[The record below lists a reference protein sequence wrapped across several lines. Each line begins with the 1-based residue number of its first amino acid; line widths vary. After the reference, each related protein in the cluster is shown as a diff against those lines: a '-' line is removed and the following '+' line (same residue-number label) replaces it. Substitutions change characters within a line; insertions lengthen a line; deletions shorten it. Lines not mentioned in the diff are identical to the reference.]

1 MRDYL
6 KGLRIKNNYTQK
18 EVAEALNIS
27 QNYYSYIE
35 NGLKQKE
42 ISFVLLLKFA
52 DFFMV
57 DIGELVAAETA
68 WLNNNAG

>member
-6 KGLRIKNNYTQK
+6 KGLRMKNNYTQK
-18 EVAEALNIS
+18 EVAEAINIS

-42 ISFVLLLKFA
+42 INFVLLLKFA
-52 DFFMV
+52 DSFKV

-68 WLNNNAG
+68 WLHENAG

>member
-42 ISFVLLLKFA
+42 INFVLLLRFA
-52 DFFMV
+52 EFFKV
-57 DIGELVAAETA
+57 DISELVAAETA
-68 WLNNNAG
+68 WIHKNAG